1 MSPPKHQRDSEQGNS
16 SSPVKKKP
24 KSDLSKPSGVKG
36 QGEAK
41 ITTTMAASAPAATH
55 TATRKVL
62 DMGSEQP
69 EWFKLFYDDFK
80 NLETRI
86 DNMVIKRLDDFA
98 GKLNEHDEKLKAVEF
113 DMKEITD
120 KAECRDKT
128 IEALEIKIDELENR
142 SRRNNLVFYG
152 VPEPARAERE
162 DCLKTM
168 QELLVDFV
176 GLEIDVTVDIDRCH
190 RTPTYRR
197 NEESSKPRMIHV
209 AFPSFVTREK
219 VCKESVQKFKSC
231 EFKGRKIFVA
241 DDLSRRVLQLC
252 KKKMGLFNKL
262 KAEKKKPF
270 FIYPDKLR
278 YRNGFGNLISAD

>member
-1 MSPPKHQRDSEQGNS
+1 M
-16 SSPVKKKP
+16 KKKP
-24 KSDLSKPSGVKG
+24 KSDLSNKPSGVKG

-41 ITTTMAASAPAATH
+41 TTTTMAASAPAAIH

-69 EWFKLFYDDFK
+69 AWFKLFYDDFK

-98 GKLNEHDEKLKAVEF
+98 GKLNEHEEKLKAVEF
-113 DMKEITD
+113 VMKEITD
-120 KAECRDKT
+120 KAERRDKT

-152 VPEPARAERE
+152 VPEPTRAERE

-168 QELLVDFV
+168 QELLVDIV

-190 RTPTYRR
+190 RTPTHRSY
-197 NEESSKPRMIHV
+197 EESSKPKMIHV

-219 VCKESVQKFKSC
+219 V
-231 EFKGRKIFVA
+231 R
-241 DDLSRRVLQLC
+241 
-252 KKKMGLFNKL
+252 KL
-262 KAEKKKPF
+262 KS
-270 FIYPDKLR
+270 LCR
-278 YRNGFGNLISAD
+278 SSNLVSLKEGKFLLLMN